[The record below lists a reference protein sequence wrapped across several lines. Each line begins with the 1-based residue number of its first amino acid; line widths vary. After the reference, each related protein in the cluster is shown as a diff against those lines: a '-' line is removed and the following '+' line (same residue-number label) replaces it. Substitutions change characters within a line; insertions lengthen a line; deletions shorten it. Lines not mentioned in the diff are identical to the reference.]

1 MVALLL
7 SLLDDAVARDRPYA
21 VTEQRE
27 ECADYDPLRRP
38 FFGDTHVHT
47 AYSFDARGQDT
58 RNTPREAYRFAKGER
73 MGIQPYDAEGNPT
86 RTIEIDRPLDWTM
99 ISDHAEF
106 LGEVRIC
113 RTPGTWS
120 YYHPAC
126 IAHRN
131 SSELNKMVLAAYG
144 LIGKRRWGI
153 CGDENETCFDTAR
166 GVWSEI
172 QAAAEEAYDRSA
184 ACDFTSFVGY
194 EWTASVGEGSNLHRN
209 VLFRNDQ
216 VPDLPVSWIE
226 TPTAVDLWDHLERD
240 CVDGLDRC
248 DVFTIPHNSNLSGG
262 LMFQTARVFE
272 DDVPGPID
280 AEEAERRSRWEPL
293 VEMMQHKG
301 DSECDPL
308 AGSIWADDEACGF
321 EKLHYDRFGAMQSS
335 WSEWRQATPSNF
347 VRDALKQ
354 GLRYE
359 AELGSNPLQY
369 GIIASTDT
377 HIAAPGLV
385 AEKNHPGHGGAGKG
399 GGAASGD
406 EFPDDF
412 EFGPGGLAVVWAE
425 ENTRDALFAAMQRRE
440 TYGTSGTRPI
450 VRFFGG
456 WDYPE
461 GLCDDPEMVAKGYAG
476 GVPMGG
482 TLSEPPKSTAAPK
495 FVAWAAQDPGTWDQ
509 QTTPLQRIQL
519 VKGWSVGRELHE
531 KVVDVAGGPNGAGV
545 DPKTCEPHGTGA
557 PSLCTVWTDPDFD
570 PRERAFYY
578 LRVLENPTCRW
589 SQYFCNEKGVD
600 CAKPESIPEGLEM
613 CCSDEHRAVI
623 QERAWTS
630 PIWYAPGEDAPW
642 PVPVSTSDDSAPSG
656 DESPAEE
663 DEPAAPAEES
673 PLETT
678 VADPSKEDFPTT
690 LLPDSAAGPATLA
703 PSRVGSG
710 ASGAGLSL
718 RSRRPS
724 SLGSARSSGA

>member
-1 MVALLL
+1 MRRSLTLPLVLVAFF
-7 SLLDDAVARDRPYA
+7 SSSVEGAPERPYGI
-21 VTEQRE
+21 TEERA
-27 ECADYDPLRRP
+27 ECADFDPLRRP

-58 RNTPREAYRFAKGER
+58 RNTPRDAYRFAKGEKL
-73 MGIQPYDAEGNPT
+73 GIQPYDANGQPT
-86 RTIEIDRPLDWTM
+86 RTIQIDRPLDWTM

-131 SSELNKMVLAAYG
+131 SSELNKIFLAAYG
-144 LIGKRRWGI
+144 LILKSRWGI
-153 CGDENETCFDTAR
+153 CGANDETCFDTAR
-166 GVWSEI
+166 TVWTEI
-172 QAAAEEAYDRSA
+172 RDAAEEAYDRSP
-184 ACDFTSFVGY
+184 ACSFTSFVGY
-194 EWTASVGEGSNLHRN
+194 EWTASVGEGANLHRN
-209 VLFRNDQ
+209 VLFRNDK

-226 TPTAVDLWDHLERD
+226 TPSAMDLWDHLQRD
-240 CVDGLDRC
+240 CVDGIEGC
-248 DVFTIPHNSNLSGG
+248 DVFTIPHNSNLSSG
-262 LMFQTARVFE
+262 LMFQTARIHDAF
-272 DDVPGPID
+272 VPGAVD
-280 AEEAERRSRWEPL
+280 AEEAARRARWEPL

-301 DSECDPL
+301 DSECDSL

-321 EKLHYDRFGAMQSS
+321 EKLHYDSFGASQSG
-335 WSEWRQATPSNF
+335 WSEAQQAAPSNF

-359 AELGSNPLQY
+359 SELGSNPLKY

-399 GGAASGD
+399 GGAESSNT
-406 EFPDDF
+406 FPDDF

-425 ENTRDALFAAMQRRE
+425 ENTRDALFSAMQRRE
-440 TYGTSGTRPI
+440 TYGTSGTRSV

-461 GLCDDPEMVAKGYAG
+461 TLCDDPELVAKGYAG

-482 TLSEPPKSTAAPK
+482 DLPARPSDASGPR
-495 FVAWAAQDPGTWDQ
+495 FVAWAAQDPGSPGQDATE
-509 QTTPLQRIQL
+509 LQRIQL
-519 VKGWSVGRELHE
+519 VKGWVKGRELHE
-531 KVVDVAGGPNGAGV
+531 EVVDIAGGPNGAGV
-545 DPKTCEPHGTGA
+545 DTKTCEPYGEGA
-557 PSLCTVWTDPDFD
+557 PSLCAVWTDPDFD

-589 SQYFCNEKGVD
+589 SQYFCNAKGID
-600 CAKPESIPEGLEM
+600 CAKPETIPEGLEM
-613 CCSDEHRAVI
+613 CCSDDHRSVI

-630 PIWYAPGEDAPW
+630 PIWYAPD
-642 PVPVSTSDDSAPSG
+642 T
-656 DESPAEE
+656 
-663 DEPAAPAEES
+663 
-673 PLETT
+673 
-678 VADPSKEDFPTT
+678 
-690 LLPDSAAGPATLA
+690 
-703 PSRVGSG
+703 
-710 ASGAGLSL
+710 
-718 RSRRPS
+718 
-724 SLGSARSSGA
+724 